1 MKQSP
6 ILEHGMYVAW
16 AISLIATLGSLYFS
30 EIMGLP
36 PCTYCWYQRILM
48 YPLTV
53 ILGMAAVKKDVNQ
66 SLYVMV
72 LSAIGGTISL
82 YHYLVQKT
90 SFFGLYKSDACG
102 LVPCDIQF
110 INWFGFITIPFMAL
124 TAFILIFIIQLLV
137 WKAAR
142 H

>member
-1 MKQSP
+1 M
-6 ILEHGMYVAW
+6 HVAW

-30 EIMGLP
+30 EIVGFP

-53 ILGMAAVKKDVNQ
+53 ILGIAAVRKDVNQ

-72 LSAIGGTISL
+72 LSGIGGVISL
-82 YHYLVQKT
+82 YHYLTQKT
-90 SFFGLYKSDACG
+90 SWFDFGTGDACG
-102 LVPCDIQF
+102 LIPCNTQY
-110 INWFGFITIPFMAL
+110 INWLGFVTIPFLAL
-124 TAFILIFIIQLLV
+124 IAFAMIFIVQLLV

-142 H
+142 K